1 MTSPASQLLEDR
13 PDATLIAN
21 VLEGEDRAFTILMR
35 RYKHPLYRFALRH
48 LGNADDADD
57 AVQDTFIAAYNNL
70 QHYKPQYRL
79 STWLFQITLN
89 KCRDIGRKR
98 KTRAFLQRITP
109 FIENTVAGNDDTLNP
124 EMQHQSRT
132 ELSMVKTEIAA
143 LPEPLKAA
151 FILCVLEEKSQKE
164 AGAILGLSPKAVEL
178 RVYRARQK
186 LKESLQD

>member
-21 VLEGEDRAFTILMR
+21 VLEGEDRAFTVLMR
-35 RYKHPLYRFALRH
+35 RYKNPLYRFALRH

-132 ELSMVKTEIAA
+132 ELSLVKTEIAA
-143 LPEPLKAA
+143 LPETLKAA